1 MSTIETT
8 QSSFLLR
15 YGALLIVFTEL
26 LMICTVIVLY
36 LTGGAYIPTLV
47 MLFLSPLLGSAITVR
62 RLKKYKKVLFK
73 ESLNKYFTII
83 SIILYIGIYLFN
95 FRLNVTLLVI
105 YGIGAVIGFLRT
117 KKAIEKMKTNM
128 QTGKSDDER
137 FFEGKKI
144 EVKEFDLRKFNGESI
159 REFLKINQL
168 EEKNYLLAQ
177 IIPTVK
183 EYLLYGYFS
192 LSSYIQYIVYFDDK
206 KLYFFELSKLRNT
219 SIKNGFFVK
228 FEDLQI
234 KKLKKGLLAYK
245 IYIEFKD
252 GSKAN
257 MQIPKKVVRMYMQ
270 KQYSEKLFNKFSEL
284 KNKE

>member
-252 GSKAN
+252 GSKVN

>member
-105 YGIGAVIGFLRT
+105 YGIGAVIGFFRT

>member
-95 FRLNVTLLVI
+95 FRLNVILLVI

-128 QTGKSDDER
+128 ETGKSDDER

>member
-128 QTGKSDDER
+128 ETGKSDDER
-137 FFEGKKI
+137 FFEGKKV

>member
-95 FRLNVTLLVI
+95 FRLNVILLVI

-252 GSKAN
+252 GSKVN

>member
-95 FRLNVTLLVI
+95 FRLNVILLVI

-128 QTGKSDDER
+128 ETGKSDDER

-252 GSKAN
+252 GSKVN

>member
-73 ESLNKYFTII
+73 EGLNKYFTII

-95 FRLNVTLLVI
+95 FRLNVILLVI

-252 GSKAN
+252 GSKVN